1 MELPV
6 ETLDALERFFEI
18 AKRFY
23 RRNGLIEADA
33 EDCAADVRLCLL
45 QLLRRGGSL
54 SDAYFRRVLV
64 GCLADFLEQAQRV
77 VTIPLEEAK
86 GYPCEPPSV
95 QVLALREALGR
106 LSPTDRELI
115 WRCDGEGYS
124 VKALAQEWGV
134 REECLRQ
141 RFASCPPAV
150 AAAAGVGMKG

>member
-18 AKRFY
+18 ARRFY
-23 RRNGLIEADA
+23 RRNGLSEADA

-115 WRCDGEGYS
+115 WRCDGEGCS

-141 RFASCPPAV
+141 RLHRARQRLQRLL
-150 AAAAGVGMKG
+150 GLE